1 MNKVVHFLLTL
12 LIMFAV
18 SIAPAQA
25 LLKSGTWQE
34 LNSTTGAVNGT
45 APLADGATI
54 PLYQGSMLLDPT
66 KTYDIEFT
74 AMPRDFSADASST
87 SMRAVNSTDT
97 EGDLFTDPPSIAWE
111 NQEPPTMSLVWAD
124 AATPDTPLS
133 PQPILNQT
141 FCAQNLAGRQLVAWA
156 QVEDENSVPAL
167 WLYTRTGV
175 PNSAVIPLLSPKVT
189 LNIKPAVSDPVSVSG
204 DHIDAN
210 FAASKVKAGE
220 SITLTVSTK
229 ACNGDVA
236 PNAAFVI
243 RREDAI
249 NRQGVV
255 NNANPVRVGDTELT
269 TTQTEYHGVTDEQ
282 GNATVVV
289 TQEQGPGVKT
299 RLIVSSQ
306 SYPTLTDNVD
316 VIFTTIT
323 SPDSDKANM
332 YGHMLENAT
341 ATLNGTT
348 YTFTRPKLAAE
359 TSGNGGTVVDS
370 NETWAQFTW
379 SGADT
384 IATFC
389 RMPNNWWR

>member
-18 SIAPAQA
+18 SNAPAQA
-25 LLKSGTWQE
+25 LLKGGTWQE

-97 EGDLFTDPPSIAWE
+97 EGNLFTNPPSIAWE

-210 FAASKVKAGE
+210 FAASKVKAGRALP
-220 SITLTVSTK
+220 SLSPPK
-229 ACNGDVA
+229 
-236 PNAAFVI
+236 
-243 RREDAI
+243 
-249 NRQGVV
+249 
-255 NNANPVRVGDTELT
+255 PVM
-269 TTQTEYHGVTDEQ
+269 
-282 GNATVVV
+282 ATW
-289 TQEQGPGVKT
+289 
-299 RLIVSSQ
+299 R
-306 SYPTLTDNVD
+306 
-316 VIFTTIT
+316 
-323 SPDSDKANM
+323 
-332 YGHMLENAT
+332 
-341 ATLNGTT
+341 
-348 YTFTRPKLAAE
+348 
-359 TSGNGGTVVDS
+359 
-370 NETWAQFTW
+370 
-379 SGADT
+379 
-384 IATFC
+384 
-389 RMPNNWWR
+389 RMPPS

>member
-25 LLKSGTWQE
+25 LLKGGTWQE

-156 QVEDENSVPAL
+156 QVEDETNVPAL

-175 PNSAVIPLLSPKVT
+175 PNNAVIPLLSPKVT

-269 TTQTEYHGVTDEQ
+269 TTQTEYHGVTDGQ

-359 TSGNGGTVVDS
+359 TSGNGGTVVDT
-370 NETWAQFTW
+370 NETWAQFT
-379 SGADT
+379 
-384 IATFC
+384 
-389 RMPNNWWR
+389 